1 LSKPAVRHRRL
12 VVTGG
17 VTALGLATAVSLA
30 APSAAGAQAQGHYNK
45 VTVVADHLNN
55 PRGLAPAPGGGLYL
69 AEAGRGGKACVDG
82 GEEGKTCFGKTGS
95 FDLVTKH
102 GVKRIVTGLISGSG
116 EGGVA
121 AEGAVSVSRGPD
133 GAFYGQFAG
142 NTHLV
147 PPKGTIPAELRAA
160 ALAELGRLVRV
171 SHHSVRVVSNVG
183 DQDWA
188 WTSTRVKLA
197 PKSFPD
203 ANPNAVLYSRGHWY
217 VADAG
222 ANALAEVHR
231 NGVAK
236 VIAFFGVPKGSQS
249 DSSVPTCVARGPD
262 GALYV
267 GELLGGFYSPGH
279 ARVWRVVPGHAP
291 KVWATGLTTVQ
302 GCGFGQDGAFYA
314 TEFQTGGLTADNP
327 AGDVV
332 RFDRHGHRTHL
343 GVGKLFNP
351 SGFAAGSHGAIYVSN
366 CSIAPASGM
375 GPQLCQ
381 TGGQVV
387 KIG

>member
-1 LSKPAVRHRRL
+1 MSRPWAWLPRWAWPRRL
-12 VVTGG
+12 PQGRRH
-17 VTALGLATAVSLA
+17 
-30 APSAAGAQAQGHYNK
+30 QGHHNK
-45 VTVVADHLNN
+45 VTVIADHLNN

-69 AEAGRGGKACVDG
+69 AEAGSGGKVCVGG
-82 GEEGKTCFGKTGS
+82 GEQGTTCIGKTGS

-121 AEGAVSVSRGPD
+121 AEGPVSVSPGPD
-133 GAFYGQFAG
+133 GTFYGLFG
-142 NTHLV
+142 LNSHVV
-147 PPKGTIPAELRAA
+147 PPKGAIPAKLRAA

-171 SHHSVRVVSNVG
+171 SPHHSVKFVSNVG

-203 ANPNAVLYSRGHWY
+203 SNPNAVLYSHGHRY

-236 VIAFFGVPKGSQS
+236 VIAFFRVPKGSQS

-279 ARVWRVVPGHAP
+279 ARIWRVVPGHAP

-302 GCGFGQDGAFYA
+302 GCGFGRDGAFYA
-314 TEFQTGGLTADNP
+314 TEYQVGGLTRVPRPTRP
-327 AGDVV
+327 ATWCASTG
-332 RFDRHGHRTHL
+332 RATA
-343 GVGKLFNP
+343 P
-351 SGFAAGSHGAIYVSN
+351 TSVSAS
-366 CSIAPASGM
+366 CSTRPASRPDPTARSTSRTAASPRPAAM
-375 GPQLCQ
+375 SPQLCK

-387 KIG
+387 RIG